1 MLNLDSVAQK
11 RTELLHQVQKI
22 IDTEDHITG
31 ECCLHEA
38 TLWDEATLEQVVK
51 SKNNWLC
58 SPEKQ
63 FWTSLEED
71 ILDSLMDCTYYKVT
85 CYNYEGHLITV
96 TP

>member
-1 MLNLDSVAQK
+1 MEEKCLFK
-11 RTELLHQVQKI
+11 RKTLRNQWKFSTDCSKDI

-31 ECCLHEA
+31 ECYLHDA
-38 TLWDEATLEQVVK
+38 TPWDEATLEQVVI

-85 CYNYEGHLITV
+85 CIIMRGT
-96 TP
+96 